1 MFGPIAG
8 HRHDAFML
16 RASGLQNKLATI
28 TKQDGSPYVI
38 YGDPAYGISR
48 TILAPYRGS
57 RLTPQQQAFN
67 TAMSSV
73 RVSVEWTF
81 ENIDIFFLLG
91 L

>member
-28 TKQDGSPYVI
+28 TKQDGSP
-38 YGDPAYGISR
+38 DPAYGISR

-67 TAMSSV
+67 TAMS
-73 RVSVEWTF
+73 
-81 ENIDIFFLLG
+81 IDTRQRLG
-91 L
+91 